1 MTILFLIVELHKTK
15 WLEEALYV
23 EAEYTTEIRKL
34 KQFLSA
40 DVIIADY
47 LQPKRHE
54 IKRIKIKD

>member
-1 MTILFLIVELHKTK
+1 MTIFFLIVELHETK

-23 EAEYTTEIRKL
+23 EAEHTTEIRKL

-47 LQPKRHE
+47 LQPK
-54 IKRIKIKD
+54 KQKTWNKKNKN